1 MIKDFKSFVFV
12 SVDVKGV
19 ADAKFVSV
27 DVKRLSEK
35 RRLEAT
41 LESKKSRLREGMGV
55 PWEGWSNPGLGV
67 SAERV
72 GRQKLLSKR

>member
-27 DVKRLSEK
+27 DVKRL
-35 RRLEAT
+35 T
-41 LESKKSRLREGMGV
+41 KSA
-55 PWEGWSNPGLGV
+55 W
-67 SAERV
+67 
-72 GRQKLLSKR
+72 